1 MYNIVYLPIAR
12 QDIIEIITYI
22 SDFLKSPQAALDLLD
37 WLVRS
42 ILRLQD
48 FPYSCKVY
56 QPVKQLTKEYRVMAV
71 KNYLV
76 FYIINDSSKIV
87 EVYRILYARKNLD
100 LQF

>member
-37 WLVRS
+37 CLERS

-48 FPYSCKVY
+48 F
-56 QPVKQLTKEYRVMAV
+56 T
-71 KNYLV
+71 V
-76 FYIINDSSKIV
+76 F
-87 EVYRILYARKNLD
+87 L
-100 LQF
+100 